1 MCSLQLRRCPRC
13 CSCKQLL
20 ETWFLYMGMKTLHW
34 PQVTWLR
41 HFLGKE
47 VVAWLMWG
55 GLRVV
60 PSRAGALESVLR
72 MKFLL
77 LFAITLKRRSFRS
90 VPRDQ
95 GCRLAE
101 AC

>member
-1 MCSLQLRRCPRC
+1 VVS
-13 CSCKQLL
+13 KA
-20 ETWFLYMGMKTLHW
+20 LHR

-47 VVAWLMWG
+47 VVAWLVWG

-77 LFAITLKRRSFRS
+77 LFAITLKRRSFRW
-90 VPRDQ
+90 V
-95 GCRLAE
+95 LMVE
-101 AC
+101 ATEPG